1 MLRAA
6 GLHAKWP
13 HGECLI
19 TPPNL
24 RGLVYGVCAWHAV
37 RMRLRLVHTGLK
49 ERLAKRSLD
58 FREPLDQME
67 MPAGTL
73 IADSG
78 EDL

>member
-1 MLRAA
+1 M
-6 GLHAKWP
+6 
-13 HGECLI
+13 
-19 TPPNL
+19 
-24 RGLVYGVCAWHAV
+24 CAWHAV

-58 FREPLDQME
+58 FREPLDQTE